1 MDTKKDM
8 DVCQIPDPLAKD
20 SEKADKS
27 YGLDY
32 AKAIQQEWFNGGGIQ
47 KGCLF
52 LSRRDWIIEMRKY
65 NRGEVDIEQ
74 DKKIISR
81 NKGDM
86 KLLNLDYRPP
96 NFSEKFVN
104 IVRNGID
111 HKNYR
116 VEVRSTD
123 KFTMLEKNDKVLQH
137 KVNMHSRKM
146 LESAKQLGFPDLTPK
161 GFVPDDEDDL
171 KLYSQI
177 KERPKQEIREG
188 FWIDY
193 VKKSSDWNYIY
204 NECKKDLIEVDIAV
218 CRNHIDPINGVTLE
232 YVDPENFGHSY
243 VNRKDFKDGYYFFAV
258 DTVTIGDIK
267 RESGGELSETQLRE
281 IYKKYSVEN
290 ENNTGASWLSGFGS
304 VTMEQVLKQ
313 RVHVMRFCFKTTKEN
328 VYKRYY
334 NRKGNLRKI
343 ASRDSSFEVP
353 EGSERSILKRS
364 LDTWYEGNYIV
375 GSNKYIY
382 GYKESERI
390 SRGEQNKALAPFTVT
405 STNIYK
411 NELRSFLSN
420 IVPLC
425 NQLRYFHLKIQHLAL
440 ELKPDLT
447 VINLDQLANITTNTK
462 GGDEASNKG
471 KAWKE
476 ALSALQVKG
485 VILEKTID
493 MGDEGGIQKG
503 TSAKPQA
510 VQQGSALGVL
520 LNLWA
525 HYYNQIRDITG
536 INPAAD
542 GSLSPHALVGVSQM
556 MQLSSNMATKHYV
569 DAMLQF
575 DMNVSY
581 AISTRMKS
589 IFTHSNA
596 KHLQELYERAL
607 GSHSMELVD
616 GLKNRHL
623 HDFGFFIEM
632 VSSQEDLR
640 KLEERLAISL
650 NKGEIDDSE
659 VAETL
664 DIAKTSMKQANE
676 YMAFVRK
683 RRIKER
689 MQENQANIKLQ
700 SQSNAEAAQAKAM
713 AESQK
718 YQQEKMVDLQ
728 FEQQMSAIR
737 LSEKQ
742 ATLQMEAPEKEIEFE
757 RDVYLEQI
765 KNMQTVNLTKYKE
778 DEKRAREKES
788 DTRQSKL
795 IKQRQNNLPEQNF
808 DNNPLSLSI

>member
-1 MDTKKDM
+1 
-8 DVCQIPDPLAKD
+8 
-20 SEKADKS
+20 
-27 YGLDY
+27 
-32 AKAIQQEWFNGGGIQ
+32 
-47 KGCLF
+47 
-52 LSRRDWIIEMRKY
+52 
-65 NRGEVDIEQ
+65 
-74 DKKIISR
+74 
-81 NKGDM
+81 
-86 KLLNLDYRPP
+86 
-96 NFSEKFVN
+96 
-104 IVRNGID
+104 
-111 HKNYR
+111 
-116 VEVRSTD
+116 
-123 KFTMLEKNDKVLQH
+123 
-137 KVNMHSRKM
+137 
-146 LESAKQLGFPDLTPK
+146 
-161 GFVPDDEDDL
+161 
-171 KLYSQI
+171 
-177 KERPKQEIREG
+177 
-188 FWIDY
+188 
-193 VKKSSDWNYIY
+193 
-204 NECKKDLIEVDIAV
+204 
-218 CRNHIDPINGVTLE
+218 
-232 YVDPENFGHSY
+232 
-243 VNRKDFKDGYYFFAV
+243 
-258 DTVTIGDIK
+258 
-267 RESGGELSETQLRE
+267 LRE
-281 IYKKYSVEN
+281 IYKKHSVEN

-313 RVHVMRFCFKTTKEN
+313 RVHVMRFCFETTKEN

-343 ASRDSSFEVP
+343 ASRDSSYEVP
-353 EGSERSILKRS
+353 EGHERSILKRS

-390 SRGEQNKALAPFTVT
+390 SRGEQNKALPPFTVT

-476 ALSALQVKG
+476 ALSILQVKG

-493 MGDEGGIQKG
+493 MGDEGGVQKG
-503 TSAKPQA
+503 
-510 VQQGSALGVL
+510 
-520 LNLWA
+520 
-525 HYYNQIRDITG
+525 
-536 INPAAD
+536 
-542 GSLSPHALVGVSQM
+542 
-556 MQLSSNMATKHYV
+556 HYV

-589 IFTHSNA
+589 IFTHKNA

-689 MQENQANIKLQ
+689 MEENQANIKLQ
-700 SQSNAEAAQAKAM
+700 SQSNAEAAQAKAQ

-718 YQQEKMVDLQ
+718 YRQEKMVDLQ
-728 FEQQMSAIR
+728 FEQQMSAIQ
-737 LSEKQ
+737 LSEIQ
-742 ATLQMEAPEKEIEFE
+742 ATLRMEAPDKEIEFK

-808 DNNPLSLSI
+808 DNNDVLSLNI